1 MKKRHLLDPAALA
14 IYARLLRYV
23 KRYWLVFLL
32 AFAAMIIYS
41 LTQTAFAA
49 LMKPLMNGGFVNR
62 NPMVIRLIAGEILL
76 LFFVRGL
83 AGFTLNYSMSW
94 IGRRVILALRS
105 DLFRKLLNL
114 PASFFDS
121 NATGTLLSKLTYN
134 TEQVAESTTN
144 SVKVA
149 VRDTVTVVALLG
161 WMIYLNWLL
170 TVLIL
175 VIVPLIAGLT
185 TYVSRRFR
193 KVSTRIQDSMG
204 EISRT
209 TEEVIAGHR
218 MVKLYSAETA
228 ETARFELANQQN
240 LRQNLKLAFTSAV
253 ANPVIQVIA
262 GAGLALVLYVLTLKP
277 FKAGNNVGDFAS
289 FLTAVTLLLP
299 PLRRLTDVM
308 AAVQRGIAAGESIFE
323 LLDLDSEQD
332 RGTHT
337 LAQVRGELCFRQVDF
352 AYPSS
357 RAPVL
362 KNISFDLHPGERIA
376 LVGRSGSGKS
386 TLASLVPRFYD
397 PDGGR
402 ILIDGID
409 LRDVPLAEL
418 RRQIAMVTQNVI
430 LFNDTIAHNIAY
442 GAPEG
447 ASEEAIREA
456 ARTARLLDEIEQ
468 LPEGFGT
475 VVGERGLLLSGGQ
488 RQRLSI
494 ARALINNAPILVLDE
509 ATSALDSEAEQAV
522 EEALDRLMSGRTTLV
537 IAHRLTTVER
547 ANRIL
552 VLNQGRIVETGTHQ
566 ELLESGGLYA
576 SLYRLEIRGRT

>member
-1 MKKRHLLDPAALA
+1 MKKRQLLDPVALA

-32 AFAAMIIYS
+32 AFAAMIVYS

-62 NPMVIRLIAGEILL
+62 NPTVIRLIAGEILL
-76 LFFVRGL
+76 LFLVRGV

-149 VRDTVTVVALLG
+149 VRDTVTVIALLG

-170 TVLIL
+170 TVLVL
-175 VIVPLIAGLT
+175 VVVPLIAGLT
-185 TYVSRRFR
+185 AYVSRRFR

-218 MVKLYSAETA
+218 MVKLYSAEAA
-228 ETARFELANQQN
+228 ETARFETANQQN

-262 GAGLALVLYVLTLKP
+262 GFGLALVLYVLTLKP
-277 FKAGNNVGDFAS
+277 FKTGNSVGDFAS

-323 LLDLDSEQD
+323 LLDLDSERD

-337 LAQVRGELCFRQVDF
+337 LDRAQGELCFRQVDF

-357 RAPVL
+357 QVQVL
-362 KNISFDLHPGERIA
+362 KDISFELHPGERIA

-397 PDGGR
+397 PSGGR
-402 ILIDGID
+402 ILIDGVD
-409 LRDVPLAEL
+409 LRDVPLADL

-447 ASEEAIREA
+447 ATEEAIREA
-456 ARTARLLDEIEQ
+456 ARAARLLDEIEQ
-468 LPEGFGT
+468 LPKGFGT
-475 VVGERGLLLSGGQ
+475 VVGERGHLLSGGQ

-494 ARALINNAPILVLDE
+494 ARALINNASILVLDE

-522 EEALDRLMSGRTTLV
+522 EGALDRLMNGRTTLV

-547 ANRIL
+547 ADRIL
-552 VLNQGRIVETGTHQ
+552 VLDRGRIVETGTHQ
-566 ELLESGGLYA
+566 ELLELGGLYA
-576 SLYRLEIRGRT
+576 SLHRLEIRGRA